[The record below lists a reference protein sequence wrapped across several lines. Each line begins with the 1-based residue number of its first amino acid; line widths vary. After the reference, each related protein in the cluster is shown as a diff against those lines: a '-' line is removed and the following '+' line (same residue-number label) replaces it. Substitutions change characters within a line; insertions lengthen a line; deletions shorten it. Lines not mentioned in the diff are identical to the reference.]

1 MTAEAVLMS
10 PPDTVDA
17 LNGHEIE
24 HVIMLGASV
33 S

>member
-10 PPDTVDA
+10 PPDTVE
-17 LNGHEIE
+17 LIGHEIE